1 MKKLILALALA
12 TAATTGANALVS
24 VGSVA
29 PDFTLTDINGQTQ
42 HLYSYLDSGYTVI
55 IDVSAAWC
63 GPCWAAHTSHVFDD
77 LMTHYGP
84 SGTITPKKIMVL
96 FIEGESTNTTAQLHG
111 TSSGSSY
118 ATFSQGDWVTG
129 TNYPIIDNAS
139 QNGNYLYGGYP
150 SFTVIG
156 RDRLVYSAN
165 AGYGS
170 SMGVESYWLNLVN
183 LAPNYPPSNSLD
195 AKAVPYSGTDYYICN
210 ATPTV
215 KFQNYSKT
223 SSITSAT
230 INVKSGTTTVKSQ
243 PWTGSLAPFAVA
255 SVAIPSFTAASG
267 NYTFEVK
274 VNGDAQP
281 SNDASTAF
289 PLMIYSAAS
298 AVTSPWSETFE
309 STSNGDL
316 PSTMR
321 TTDADNVFTF
331 KTNGTYTVTG
341 VTGAATTAVLFQ
353 YQGMA
358 TGGTAELLVGN
369 YNTAS
374 ASNVALDFDWSHASV
389 AGSADKLEVKV
400 SNDCGATWTTAWS
413 ATGAALSTHADV
425 TGIFIP
431 AGVSDWQHITVPLT
445 SKKGNNMIVKF
456 VATSAKGQYGYL
468 DNLKITNTTGV
479 ENVINTNT
487 VALYPNPT
495 SGVATLEFSLA
506 HNSNVTVS
514 VMDATGRTVSV
525 LADGN
530 MSQGTQKIQV
540 PTANLAAGVY
550 NISIRT
556 EQGNLTQRLSVVK

>member
-12 TAATTGANALVS
+12 TAATTGANAQVTL
-24 VGSVA
+24 GSSA
-29 PDFTLTDINGQTQ
+29 PDFNLTDINGQPQ

-84 SGTITPKKIMVL
+84 SGTITPKKVMVL

-156 RDRLVYSAN
+156 RDRIVYYTG

-170 SMGVESYWLNLVN
+170 SMNESYWLNYVN
-183 LAPNYPPSNSLD
+183 MAPNYPPSTTVD
-195 AKAVPYSGTDYYICN
+195 AKAVPYSGQDFYICN

-215 KFQNYSKT
+215 KFQNYST
-223 SSITSAT
+223 SNTITSAT
-230 INVKSGTTTVKSQ
+230 INVKNGSTTVKSQ

-255 SVAIPSFTAASG
+255 SVAIPSFSANSG

-274 VNGDAQP
+274 VTNDSKP
-281 SNDASTAF
+281 TNDASTAF

-298 AVTSPWSETFE
+298 AATSPWNENFE
-309 STSNGDL
+309 STSNGAL

-341 VTGAATTAVLFQ
+341 VTGSTTTAVAVQ

-358 TGGTAELLVGN
+358 TGGTAELLIGN

-374 ASNVALDFDWSHASV
+374 ATNVALDFDWAHASV
-389 AGSADKLEVKV
+389 NGSNDKLEVKV
-400 SNDCGATWTTAWS
+400 SNDCGATWNTAWS
-413 ATGAALSTHADV
+413 ASGTALATHADV

-431 AGVSDWQHITVPLT
+431 GAVGDWQHITVPLT

-456 VATSAKGQYGYL
+456 VATSQKGQYGWL

-479 ENVINTNT
+479 ANVINTNS
-487 VALYPNPT
+487 VNLYPNPT
-495 SGVATLEFSLA
+495 ADVANLEFSLA
-506 HNSNVTVS
+506 QNSKVTVS
-514 VMDATGRTVSV
+514 VMDAMGRTVSV
-525 LADGN
+525 LADGYMN
-530 MSQGTQKIQV
+530 QGAQKIQI